1 MLNPFNPQ
9 FVTNGERPGGP
20 PRNVRIT
27 ALSSSSLEVT
37 WEDPEHIL
45 RHGPIAGYNIGYR
58 EYR

>member
-1 MLNPFNPQ
+1 M
-9 FVTNGERPGGP
+9 TNGERPGGP

-37 WEDPEHIL
+37 WEDPERIL
-45 RHGPIAGYNIGYR
+45 RHGPIARYNIGYR